1 MSLISTAGLPFGQRL
16 VAPGSALTAA
26 AAMALA
32 LGAPALASGT
42 GGRRTFTGK
51 GPNGLA
57 VSLSRPYSSTR
68 HAHHRV
74 AIRHF
79 RYQVTLR
86 CSDGTIFADKRFA
99 DDVKVKHG
107 GHFRSRFRSDR
118 GATVTRVT
126 GRIVRRRAHGTLSI
140 TEHYSTTP
148 DAQGNFPLDPNGAVT
163 CSSGT
168 VHWKARAR

>member
-1 MSLISTAGLPFGQRL
+1 MSLISTIGRPLVKRL
-16 VAPGSALTAA
+16 VAPGALMAA

-32 LGAPALASGT
+32 LGAPALGSGT
-42 GGRRTFTGK
+42 GAGRTFAGK
-51 GPNGLA
+51 GPNGLV
-57 VSLSRPYSSTR
+57 VSLSRPYSRTR
-68 HAHHRV
+68 GRARPV

-86 CSDGTIFADKRFA
+86 CADGTTFADKRFA

-107 GHFRSRFRSDR
+107 GHFHSRFRSDG

-126 GRIVRRRAHGTLSI
+126 GRIVRRRAQGTLSI
-140 TEHYSTTP
+140 SERYSTTP
-148 DAQGNFPLDPNGAVT
+148 NAQGNYPLDPHGTVS

-168 VHWKARAR
+168 VHWKARAH